1 MSMHLSHRYNC
12 IQSHTL
18 HDDFIDNF
26 FWRRVARLHH
36 RCTSKRDAVWA
47 HSFTTRLQAVLFLW
61 QNTTSLSTVVARN
74 AGKKEQ
80 YVYRCKCC
88 GSGRSRWS
96 AKISIAC
103 CEYLFPSPFTPTYS
117 SAFAVLM
124 PTSNGV
130 CFKVVGNKRLR
141 LVTSQCMRLC
151 QERIHWCFAH
161 WQTFDGTFLEGG
173 TDSNAA
179 LIQHWYEDVTEP
191 HSWHI

>member
-1 MSMHLSHRYNC
+1 MTTSE
-12 IQSHTL
+12 
-18 HDDFIDNF
+18 NF
-26 FWRRVARLHH
+26 FWTKVVRLHH

-47 HSFTTRLQAVLFLW
+47 RSFTTRLQAVLFLLRCW

-96 AKISIAC
+96 AKISTAC
-103 CEYLFPSPFTPTYS
+103 CEYLFPNPFETLPTHS

-130 CFKVVGNKRLR
+130 CFKVEGNQRLR
-141 LVTSQCMRLC
+141 LVTSQCMRVC
-151 QERIHWCFAH
+151 QKRIHWCFAH
-161 WQTFDGTFLEGG
+161 WQILDGTFLEGG
-173 TDSNAA
+173 IDSNAA
-179 LIQHWYEDVTEP
+179 LIQHWYKVVTQP
-191 HSWHI
+191 YSWHI